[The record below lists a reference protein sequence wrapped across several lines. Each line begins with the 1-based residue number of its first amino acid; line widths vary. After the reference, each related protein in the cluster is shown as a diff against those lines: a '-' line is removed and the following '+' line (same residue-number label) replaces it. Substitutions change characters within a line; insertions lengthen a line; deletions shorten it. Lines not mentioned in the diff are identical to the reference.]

1 MRDTPPSASA
11 DMICAKRLFAL
22 RIGKDHHV
30 RIGPFLSKM
39 FEDRRGT
46 REVQVSATAP
56 RSMTS
61 TETLGSSLNLEAR
74 TEPEVPPAVGRCQS
88 VCTDK
93 ARTFGDEDGPPIM
106 M

>member
-11 DMICAKRLFAL
+11 DMICAKRSFAW
-22 RIGKDHHV
+22 RIGRDHHV

-39 FEDRRGT
+39 FDDRRGT
-46 REVQVSATAP
+46 REVQVSPTAP

-74 TEPEVPPAVGRCQS
+74 TEPEVPPAVGRCQF
-88 VCTDK
+88 VCMYI
-93 ARTFGDEDGPPIM
+93 ARTLRNEYGPPM
-106 M
+106 MM